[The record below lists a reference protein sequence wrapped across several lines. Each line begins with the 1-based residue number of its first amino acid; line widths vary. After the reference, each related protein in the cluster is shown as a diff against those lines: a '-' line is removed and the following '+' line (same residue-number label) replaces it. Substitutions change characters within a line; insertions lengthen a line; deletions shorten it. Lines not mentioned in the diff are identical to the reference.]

1 MFAYHVW
8 LWATSMSSRPAASA
22 RSTDSTPRA
31 ERYRSGPSSAVHGF
45 AATTVIPGGCGL
57 GSPKHRTSTSIRRAS
72 SRDRYSTWTPAPP
85 YTSGGYS
92 RVNSATLTRL
102 GSGIVAGAG
111 PQADHEPR
119 RVRGQDGDRDGVRG
133 PAGIPVIE
141 VEHAGVQHPVPAGFR
156 PAHLP
161 DPPGPLP
168 VQVQRDRRDP
178 EHRHGAHAERLPR
191 GPAPLGGQAPGQLRG
206 QPPRPDQ
213 HRRIQQEAVVRD
225 HVREHTRRFDPPTYR
240 SALTIRR
247 ACGGR
252 LGWRRP

>member
-45 AATTVIPGGCGL
+45 AAITLIPSGCGL
-57 GSPKHRTSTSIRRAS
+57 GSPKHRTSTSMRRAS

-92 RVNSATLTRL
+92 RVNSATFTRL
-102 GSGIVAGAG
+102 GSGIAPGAG

-119 RVRGQDGDRDGVRG
+119 RVRGQDRRRDGVRG
-133 PAGIPVIE
+133 PAGIPVVE
-141 VEHAGVQHPVPAGFR
+141 VEHAGVQHPVASRLR

-161 DPPGPLP
+161 DPAGPLA
-168 VQVQRDRRDP
+168 VEVQRDGRDP
-178 EHRHGAHAERLPR
+178 EDSHGSHAERLPSR
-191 GPAPLGGQAPGQLRG
+191 PPPLGGQAPCQLRR
-206 QPPRPDQ
+206 QPPRAHQ
-213 HRRIQQEAVVRD
+213 HRRIEQEAVVRD
-225 HVREHTRRFDPPTYR
+225 HAREHTRRPDTAAHPP
-240 SALTIRR
+240 AVTIRR
-247 ACGGR
+247 ACGGP

>member
-57 GSPKHRTSTSIRRAS
+57 GSPKHRN
-72 SRDRYSTWTPAPP
+72 STWTPAPP

-133 PAGIPVIE
+133 
-141 VEHAGVQHPVPAGFR
+141 
-156 PAHLP
+156 
-161 DPPGPLP
+161 
-168 VQVQRDRRDP
+168 
-178 EHRHGAHAERLPR
+178 
-191 GPAPLGGQAPGQLRG
+191 
-206 QPPRPDQ
+206 
-213 HRRIQQEAVVRD
+213 
-225 HVREHTRRFDPPTYR
+225 
-240 SALTIRR
+240 
-247 ACGGR
+247 
-252 LGWRRP
+252 